1 MREKEL
7 RLALICYGGISL
19 AVYMHG
25 ITLEIWTLARAS
37 RAFHESEPEGA
48 GSAAIY
54 HRLLARIEK
63 EAGVRLRILVDIV
76 AGASAGGINGVF
88 LAHAIAT
95 GQSLSPL
102 TRLWLDAAD
111 VDVLIDTQANP
122 LSRTSRLWA
131 TPIAWW
137 AAGRPGGAVER
148 TVEPDARA
156 EIRKKLTTFVRA
168 RWFTP
173 PFSGE
178 GFTALLLDA
187 FGLMAAEPAGPPL
200 LPRGQPLDL
209 FVTVTDFHG
218 HPQRLK
224 LHSPA
229 EAVETE
235 HRLTLAFGDH
245 GAEPRHLAAVPE
257 LVFAARATASF
268 PGAFPPFSVGELDR
282 VLTRREQEWPSRR
295 GFLARALPRH
305 AAVGAAER
313 AVLIDGSVL
322 VNAPFRP
329 AIEAL
334 RDRPARREV
343 DRRFVYI
350 DPKPGSPDDRQ
361 PGETPLP
368 GFFATV
374 FGALSDIPREQ
385 PIRDNL
391 EAIEARSGR
400 IRRMRKIIEAIRPEV
415 ESAIEALFG
424 RTFFLDRPTATRLAN
439 WRSKAQDAAART
451 AGFAYA
457 SYGHLKL
464 SNVVDDAASLLCNL
478 GDGER
483 PSAETIRAAIW
494 RHLHATGLTAPGALS
509 SGGAIEPVVLFFR
522 NHDVGFR
529 VRRLRS
535 VVRMLGGLQEAGAC
549 TPQAVETVREAVY
562 ASLAS
567 YLDRQRHD
575 FFGPDMAEAAAR
587 SADDPVAAL
596 AMLAEARGLKA
607 VDETADALMADALGK
622 LPKDAR
628 RATLLTYLG
637 FPFYDIATLALLDA
651 EREQEFEAVKVDR
664 ISPDDA
670 TTIRGGGAAAS
681 LKGIQFSSFGAFFSR
696 AYRENDYLWGRLHG
710 ADRLIEIVVS
720 ALPEGVTLEPGA
732 VAGLKR
738 DAFRAI
744 LDEERTRLT
753 AIPGLFDALAAEI
766 G

>member
-37 RAFHESEPEGA
+37 RAFHDGEAEGQ

-54 HRLLARIEK
+54 HRLLATIEK
-63 EAGVRLRILVDIV
+63 ETGVRLRILVDIV

-95 GQSLSPL
+95 GQPL
-102 TRLWLDAAD
+102 EPAHPAVARRRRCRRAD
-111 VDVLIDTQANP
+111 RYRRAP
-122 LSRTSRLWA
+122 ASRASRLWA

-156 EIRKKLTTFVRA
+156 EIRAKLTTFVRA

-187 FGLMAAEPAGPPL
+187 FGLMADAPAGPPL

-235 HRLTLAFGDH
+235 HRLTLVV
-245 GAEPRHLAAVPE
+245 PRSRRR
-257 LVFAARATASF
+257 AARSRRRARTRLRRARH
-268 PGAFPPFSVGELDR
+268 GEL
-282 VLTRREQEWPSRR
+282 SRR
-295 GFLARALPRH
+295 LPALLGRRARSRAGRSASEAWPGRAAFLARALPRH
-305 AAVGAAER
+305 AAIGAAER

-334 RDRPARREV
+334 RDRPARREI

-350 DPKPGSPDDRQ
+350 DPKPGVPSDVP
-361 PGETPLP
+361 PTAGGGEAPPLP
-368 GFFATV
+368 SFFATI

-391 EAIEARSGR
+391 EAIDARSGR

-415 ESAIEALFG
+415 EAAIEALFG
-424 RTFFLDRPTATRLAN
+424 YTFFLDRPTTGAPRRAGGARRRTPPPAPPASPTPPTAT
-439 WRSKAQDAAART
+439 SSCRT
-451 AGFAYA
+451 
-457 SYGHLKL
+457 S
-464 SNVVDDAASLLCNL
+464 STRPPPCCAAS
-478 GDGER
+478 
-483 PSAETIRAAIW
+483 
-494 RHLHATGLTAPGALS
+494 
-509 SGGAIEPVVLFFR
+509 
-522 NHDVGFR
+522 
-529 VRRLRS
+529 
-535 VVRMLGGLQEAGAC
+535 
-549 TPQAVETVREAVY
+549 
-562 ASLAS
+562 
-567 YLDRQRHD
+567 
-575 FFGPDMAEAAAR
+575 
-587 SADDPVAAL
+587 
-596 AMLAEARGLKA
+596 
-607 VDETADALMADALGK
+607 
-622 LPKDAR
+622 
-628 RATLLTYLG
+628 
-637 FPFYDIATLALLDA
+637 
-651 EREQEFEAVKVDR
+651 
-664 ISPDDA
+664 
-670 TTIRGGGAAAS
+670 AAAS
-681 LKGIQFSSFGAFFSR
+681 GRASRRSAPRSGATSMPR
-696 AYRENDYLWGRLHG
+696 G
-710 ADRLIEIVVS
+710 
-720 ALPEGVTLEPGA
+720 
-732 VAGLKR
+732 
-738 DAFRAI
+738 
-744 LDEERTRLT
+744 
-753 AIPGLFDALAAEI
+753 
-766 G
+766 